1 VARPAA
7 GAASI
12 SAVATMPF
20 GKHKG
25 VAFTELD
32 SGYLNWLA
40 SKLDEWR
47 PPLRDAVEAE
57 IARAPLPSFF
67 GAGTGALLQASP
79 KSVSVR
85 LAGQQCCLCGLP
97 SRPCEPSE

>member
-1 VARPAA
+1 M
-7 GAASI
+7 

-40 SKLDEWR
+40 SKLDE
-47 PPLRDAVEAE
+47 
-57 IARAPLPSFF
+57 
-67 GAGTGALLQASP
+67 
-79 KSVSVR
+79 
-85 LAGQQCCLCGLP
+85 
-97 SRPCEPSE
+97 